1 MCSDGLESSPV
12 RIAIRAGGGGSTG
25 GNIWTR
31 GGVVGI
37 GGSPPFRVS
46 GAVSGA
52 SAAARVR
59 LTEAQASRVL
69 LNLSKFAPYSVSSL
83 IYVDLRCSTNS
94 ESISLL
100 FMHSFIHS
108 TISY

>member
-25 GNIWTR
+25 GTIWTR

-37 GGSPPFRVS
+37 GGSPAFRVS

-52 SAAARVR
+52 SAATRVR

>member
-37 GGSPPFRVS
+37 GGSPAFRVS

-59 LTEAQASRVL
+59 PIEAQASRVL

-83 IYVDLRCSTNS
+83 VYVNLRCSINS
-94 ESISLL
+94 ESISVL

-108 TISY
+108 TIIY